1 MKKEDAIAAGL
12 SEEVAAFVMSDQR
25 NNRALNQEGMEI
37 GDKFTIIGVAD
48 KPSAHEIG
56 GQSRQW
62 VDVLTTGDRN
72 TISISRLVGTAK
84 RNKYFA
90 EGRPETEVIA
100 GGYDANKVLTLPNR
114 EGDALVEVM
123 SKHIGKTYQV
133 VAIAENCGN
142 FDQTFYLFAEVAK

>member
-1 MKKEDAIAAGL
+1 MKKDDVIAAGI
-12 SEEVAAFVMSDQR
+12 SEEVAAFVMSEQR
-25 NNRALNQEGMEI
+25 NNRALNVEGMEI
-37 GDKFTIIGVAD
+37 GDKITITGVAD
-48 KPSAHEIG
+48 KPSESVID

-100 GGYDANKVLTLPNR
+100 GGYDPAKVLTLPNR

-142 FDQTFYLFAEVAK
+142 FDQTFYLFAEV

>member
-1 MKKEDAIAAGL
+1 MKKEDALKAGL
-12 SEEVAAFVMSDQR
+12 SDEVVAFVMSDQR

-37 GDKFTIIGVAD
+37 GDKFTIIGVAG
-48 KPSAHEIG
+48 KPSEHVID

-90 EGRPETEVIA
+90 EGRPENEVIN
-100 GGYDANKVLTLPNR
+100 GGYDSAKVLTLPNR
-114 EGDALVEVM
+114 EGDALVEIM

-142 FDQTFYLFAEVAK
+142 FDQTFYLFAEV

>member
-1 MKKEDAIAAGL
+1 MKKDDVIAAGI
-12 SEEVAAFVMSDQR
+12 SEEVAAFVMSEQR
-25 NNRALNQEGMEI
+25 NNRVLNVEGMEI
-37 GDKFTIIGVAD
+37 GDKITITGIAD
-48 KPSAHEIG
+48 KPSESVID

-90 EGRPETEVIA
+90 KGRPETKVIA
-100 GGYDANKVLTLPNR
+100 GGYDPAKVLTLPNR

-123 SKHIGKTYQV
+123 SKHIGNTYQV

-142 FDQTFYLFAEVAK
+142 FDQTFYLFAEV

>member
-1 MKKEDAIAAGL
+1 MKKEDALKAGL
-12 SEEVAAFVMSDQR
+12 SEEVANFVMGENR
-25 NNRALNQEGMEI
+25 NNRVLNQEGMTI
-37 GDKFTIIGVAD
+37 GDKFTIVGVAD
-48 KPSAHEIG
+48 KPTKHVIDE
-56 GQSRQW
+56 QSREW

-90 EGRPETEVIA
+90 ENRSETEVIN
-100 GGYDANKVLTLPNR
+100 GGYDSAKVLTLPNR

-142 FDQTFYLFAEVAK
+142 FDQTFYLFAEV

>member
-1 MKKEDAIAAGL
+1 MKKEDALKAGL
-12 SEEVAAFVMSDQR
+12 SDEVINFVMGENR
-25 NNRALNQEGMEI
+25 NNRVLNQEGMTI
-37 GDKFTIIGVAD
+37 GDKFTIVGVAD
-48 KPSAHEIG
+48 KPTKHVIDE
-56 GQSRQW
+56 QSREW
-62 VDVLTTGDRN
+62 VNVLTTGDRN

-90 EGRPETEVIA
+90 DGRPETEVIN
-100 GGYDANKVLTLPNR
+100 GGYDSAKVLTLPNR

-142 FDQTFYLFAEVAK
+142 FDQTFYLFAEV

>member
-1 MKKEDAIAAGL
+1 MKKDDVSAAGI
-12 SEEVAAFVMSDQR
+12 SEEVAAFVMSEQR
-25 NNRALNQEGMEI
+25 NNRALNVEGMEI
-37 GDKFTIIGVAD
+37 GDKITITGIAD
-48 KPSAHEIG
+48 KPSESVID

-90 EGRPETEVIA
+90 ANRPETEVIA
-100 GGYDANKVLTLPNR
+100 GGYDAAKVLTLPNR

-123 SKHIGKTYQV
+123 TKHIGKTYQV

-142 FDQTFYLFAEVAK
+142 FDQTFYLFAEI

>member
-1 MKKEDAIAAGL
+1 MKKDDVIAAGI
-12 SEEVAAFVMSDQR
+12 SEEVAAFVMSEQR
-25 NNRALNQEGMEI
+25 NNRALNVEGMEI
-37 GDKFTIIGVAD
+37 GDKITIVGIAD
-48 KPSAHEIG
+48 KPSESVID

-90 EGRPETEVIA
+90 EGRPETEVIS
-100 GGYDANKVLTLPNR
+100 GGYDPAKVLTLTNR

-123 SKHIGKTYQV
+123 AKHIGKTYQV

-142 FDQTFYLFAEVAK
+142 FDQTFYLFAEV

>member
-1 MKKEDAIAAGL
+1 MKKDDVIAAGI
-12 SEEVAAFVMSDQR
+12 SKEVAAFVMSEQR
-25 NNRALNQEGMEI
+25 NNRALNVEGMEI
-37 GDKFTIIGVAD
+37 GDKITITGIAD
-48 KPSAHEIG
+48 KPSESVID

-62 VDVLTTGDRN
+62 VDVLTIGDRN

-90 EGRPETEVIA
+90 KSRPETEVIA
-100 GGYDANKVLTLPNR
+100 GGYDPAKVLTLPNR

-142 FDQTFYLFAEVAK
+142 FDQTFYLFAEV

>member
-1 MKKEDAIAAGL
+1 MKKDDVIAAGI
-12 SEEVAAFVMSDQR
+12 SEEVAAFVMSEQR
-25 NNRALNQEGMEI
+25 NNRALNVEGMEI
-37 GDKFTIIGVAD
+37 GDKITITGIAD
-48 KPSAHEIG
+48 KPSESVID

-90 EGRPETEVIA
+90 ENRPETEVIA
-100 GGYDANKVLTLPNR
+100 GGYDAAKVLTLPNR
-114 EGDALVEVM
+114 EGDALVEVIT
-123 SKHIGKTYQV
+123 KHIGKTYQV

-142 FDQTFYLFAEVAK
+142 FDQTFYLFAEI

>member
-1 MKKEDAIAAGL
+1 MKKEDALKAGL
-12 SEEVAAFVMSDQR
+12 SEEVANFVMGENR
-25 NNRALNQEGMEI
+25 NNRVLNQEGMTI
-37 GDKFTIIGVAD
+37 GDKFTIVGVAD
-48 KPSAHEIG
+48 KPTKHVIDE
-56 GQSRQW
+56 QSREW

-90 EGRPETEVIA
+90 ENRSETEVIA

-114 EGDALVEVM
+114 EGDALVEIM

-142 FDQTFYLFAEVAK
+142 FDQTFYLFAEV